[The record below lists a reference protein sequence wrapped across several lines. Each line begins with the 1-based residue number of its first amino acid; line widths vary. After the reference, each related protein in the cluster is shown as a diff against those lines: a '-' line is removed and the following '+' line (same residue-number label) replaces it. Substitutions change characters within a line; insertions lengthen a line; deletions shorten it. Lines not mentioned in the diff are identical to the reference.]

1 MILQIEDIFP
11 ADQLAR
17 LRQLLD
23 AANWQDG
30 RHTAGAQAA
39 TVKSNLQLAEDDPLA
54 IELGNHIIATLAR
67 HPLFVSAA
75 LPLRFFPPMF
85 NRYANG
91 GHYGLHVDNA
101 IRYPL
106 GSRDT
111 VRSDLSCTLFL
122 RDPEDYD
129 GGELEIE
136 DRYGCQQV
144 KLPAGHLVLYP
155 STSLHQV
162 TPVSRG
168 SRLCAFFWIQSMV
181 RDNSQ
186 REMLFDLDQS
196 IQALTQRHG
205 HGDAEVSR
213 LTGIYHNLL
222 RQWAET

>member
-1 MILQIEDIFP
+1 MILQIEDLFP
-11 ADQLAR
+11 AGHLAH
-17 LRQLLD
+17 LRQRLD
-23 AANWQDG
+23 GANWQDG
-30 RHTAGAQAA
+30 RLTAGAQAA
-39 TVKSNLQLAEDDPLA
+39 TVKSNLQLAQDDPLA
-54 IELGNHIIATLAR
+54 IELGNQIIATLAQ

-85 NRYANG
+85 NRYENG
-91 GHYGLHVDNA
+91 GQYGLHVDNA

-122 RDPEDYD
+122 RDPDDYD

-155 STSLHQV
+155 STSLHRV
-162 TPVSRG
+162 TPVTRG
-168 SRLCAFFWIQSMV
+168 SRVCAFFWIQSLV
-181 RDNSQ
+181 RSNSQ

-196 IQALTQRHG
+196 IQSLTAQHG
-205 HGDAEVSR
+205 HQDADVTR